1 MRKLLTIGAFICCL
15 IGFGI
20 ISSFIYGIVE
30 ISPHAFFSDTRNFIV
45 LPVFAVFVFIAFA
58 PIIMLQQSK
67 NIEKPRTRFVF
78 IGVAEIIVIAL
89 FIGMLFPKL

>member
-1 MRKLLTIGAFICCL
+1 MRKLLTIGAVICCL
-15 IGFGI
+15 IGFGV

-30 ISPHAFFSDTRNFIV
+30 VSPHAFFNGTGNFIA
-45 LPVFAVFVFIAFA
+45 LSVFAVFELMAFA
-58 PIIMLQQSK
+58 PIIMLKQTK
-67 NIEKPRTRFVF
+67 KVEKPRFRFVF